1 MGDDMTIYDIAQLAG
16 VSATT
21 VSRVINEKP
30 GVKPETK
37 RKVQKLLDEY
47 QFQLNENARGL
58 STSVT
63 KLIGIMVADI
73 RNAHYTEVAYVI
85 ETYLLRREYCSII
98 VNAGSDPEQMEY
110 SIQILN
116 QRKVDGV
123 IIIGSIFQNDYVKHA
138 IEQYLSD
145 VPVVFANGYLDL
157 PNVYGALVD
166 EFQGTRD
173 CVDLLFSRGYRHV
186 AFVGKLHTVS
196 NRLKAGGYESAMI
209 EKGSEVI
216 KVELKETT
224 LAECSFGPMDEL
236 MSSHPEVDAVI
247 FSNDFLAGEA
257 THYFRQKN
265 IKVPDQ
271 MGIMGINNDKF
282 CQISYPRIT
291 SLDNKMPEL
300 GLLVTETLLGVLQ
313 GQKKVKKVMLFSEI
327 VERESVRR

>member
-1 MGDDMTIYDIAQLAG
+1 MTIYDIAELAG

-21 VSRVINEKP
+21 VSRVINGKS

-58 STSVT
+58 STNVT
-63 KLIGIMVADI
+63 KLIGILVADI

-85 ETYLLRREYCSII
+85 ETHLLRQEYCSII
-98 VNAGSDPEQMEY
+98 VNAGSDQEQMAY
-110 SIQILN
+110 SIQILK
-116 QRKVDGV
+116 QRQVDGV
-123 IIIGSIFQNDYVKHA
+123 IIIGSIFQNDYVKRA
-138 IEQYLSD
+138 IEQHLSK
-145 VPVVFANGYLDL
+145 VPIVFANGYLEL

-166 EFQGTRD
+166 EFQGTKD
-173 CVDLLFSRGYRHV
+173 CVELLFQRGYRHV

-196 NRLKAGGYESAMI
+196 NRLKAGGYESAVA
-209 EKGSEVI
+209 EKGCEVI
-216 KVELKETT
+216 KVELTKTT
-224 LAECSFGPMDEL
+224 LSECSFQPMDEL
-236 MSSHPEVDAVI
+236 LKSHPEVDAVI

-265 IKVPDQ
+265 ISVPGQ
-271 MGIMGINNDKF
+271 MGIVGINNDKF
-282 CQISYPRIT
+282 CQIACPRIT

-313 GQKKVKKVMLFSEI
+313 GQKKVKKVMIFSEI